1 MGAIKGILGGLIQS
15 GASVA
20 SSIINNDRQ
29 NEINAFNARVNREN
43 MIMQNAYSASA
54 EADARA
60 YNSPAEQMKRLTS
73 AGINA
78 FTAQDMV
85 TSNQGNAASV
95 ASAPPSNAV
104 ASQTSLDFSALAD
117 ALMKVD
123 EMHFTD
129 SQNRQA
135 ARESMSQLMENINN
149 QLKMQGIEIQAR
161 KEEQERTIQADIE
174 RQSAQNDWQSAEYKR
189 DRELERE
196 KLYTNNIFS
205 YANALNAQR
214 TQRDIADKQIGFSK
228 WNAEEQRRW
237 QHQENESE
245 RAIKRDANSYGE
257 ISIGFGKSYVKTRLP
272 SIKSAMQ
279 DYDYLKEFL
288 KNH

>member
-1 MGAIKGILGGLIQS
+1 MKGIFGSLIQ
-15 GASVA
+15 GGMSVA
-20 SSIINNDRQ
+20 NSVINNANQERI
-29 NEINAFNARVNREN
+29 NEYNAVTNREN
-43 MIMQNAYSASA
+43 MLMQNAYNASA

-85 TSNQGNAASV
+85 TSNQGNAANV
-95 ASAPPSNAV
+95 AGASPSNAV
-104 ASQTSLDFSALAD
+104 SSQTSLDFSALAD
-117 ALMKVD
+117 ALLKVD
-123 EMHFTD
+123 EMHFTN

-135 ARESMSQLMENINN
+135 ARESMDQLMENINN
-149 QLKMQGIEIQAR
+149 QLKMQGIEIEER
-161 KEEQERTIQADIE
+161 KRAQERTIQADLE
-174 RQSAQNDWQSAEYKR
+174 RQSLQNDWQSEEYKR

-205 YANALNAQR
+205 YVNALNAQR
-214 TQRDIADKQIGFSK
+214 TQRDIADKQIGFNK

-257 ISIGFGKSYVKTRLP
+257 ISVGFGKSYIKCRLP
-272 SIKSAMQ
+272 SVKSALQ
-279 DYDYLKEFL
+279 DYRYFKDFFN
-288 KNH
+288 NH